1 MINNISLFDSVNM
14 LCKNKYLGELFELRG
29 HDRPCLPDLDNAS
42 GGNNDKIYKFQY
54 KLSSN
59 FKFFVS

>member
-42 GGNNDKIYKFQY
+42 GGNVKIP
-54 KLSSN
+54 SD
-59 FKFFVS
+59 FVNSLLLVTN